1 MRHINERYVTEA
13 YDDNGLLTQFD
24 VNVPADFNF
33 AYDVVDDIA
42 LADPDRTAMVWCNPE
57 GEEHV
62 FTFADMKYW
71 SDKTANF
78 FAECG
83 IGRGD
88 FVMVILRRHY
98 QFWFTMLALAKLGA
112 VAVPATFM
120 LKEHDLTYRLKGAD
134 IKAVVCTS
142 AGDIADVVDAVAG
155 ECPSVET
162 LILVN
167 PAGAGLTPQDA
178 DGTWLIGE
186 GELAGPA
193 LSGSEGICAA
203 PAERAGWRDFNSEV
217 RAAPADFARRETAA
231 ADPMLMYFSS
241 GTTGN
246 PKMVLHDSGYALAH
260 LITAK
265 HWHNVNPEGLH
276 FTIADTGWGKA
287 VWGKFFGQWLM
298 EAAVLTYDF
307 DRYNPADILALI
319 GKYGVTTLCCPPTMY
334 RLMTEVDVDAFD
346 LSSLQYCTTAGEA
359 LNPDLFDF
367 WREHTGLTI
376 YEGFGQ
382 TETPLTVGNLTNST
396 PRPGSMG
403 KPVPLYKMAIL
414 RGDGTECDTGE
425 TGEIC
430 IGIDPHPAGIMMEY
444 YRNPEKTAE
453 AMHDGWYHTGDT
465 AWRDEEG
472 NYWYVG
478 RNDDV
483 IKSSG
488 YRIGPFEIESVLL
501 EHDAVRECA
510 VTGVPDPVRGFA
522 VKATVVLADGWKG
535 SDALT
540 EELQKWVKR
549 QTAPYKYPRIIEYV
563 DDLPRTV
570 NGKIRRAA
578 IREADRTHRESKKT
592 PEGLI

>member
-167 PAGAGLTPQDA
+167 PAGAGLTAQDA
-178 DGTWLIGE
+178 DGAWLIGE
-186 GELAGPA
+186 GELAGPV
-193 LSGSEGICAA
+193 LSGPEGICAA

-246 PKMVLHDSGYALAH
+246 PKMVLHDAGYALAH

-265 HWHNVNPEGLH
+265 H
-276 FTIADTGWGKA
+276 
-287 VWGKFFGQWLM
+287 
-298 EAAVLTYDF
+298 
-307 DRYNPADILALI
+307 
-319 GKYGVTTLCCPPTMY
+319 
-334 RLMTEVDVDAFD
+334 
-346 LSSLQYCTTAGEA
+346 
-359 LNPDLFDF
+359 
-367 WREHTGLTI
+367 
-376 YEGFGQ
+376 
-382 TETPLTVGNLTNST
+382 
-396 PRPGSMG
+396 
-403 KPVPLYKMAIL
+403 
-414 RGDGTECDTGE
+414 
-425 TGEIC
+425 
-430 IGIDPHPAGIMMEY
+430 
-444 YRNPEKTAE
+444 
-453 AMHDGWYHTGDT
+453 
-465 AWRDEEG
+465 
-472 NYWYVG
+472 
-478 RNDDV
+478 
-483 IKSSG
+483 
-488 YRIGPFEIESVLL
+488 
-501 EHDAVRECA
+501 
-510 VTGVPDPVRGFA
+510 
-522 VKATVVLADGWKG
+522 
-535 SDALT
+535 
-540 EELQKWVKR
+540 
-549 QTAPYKYPRIIEYV
+549 
-563 DDLPRTV
+563 
-570 NGKIRRAA
+570 
-578 IREADRTHRESKKT
+578 
-592 PEGLI
+592 